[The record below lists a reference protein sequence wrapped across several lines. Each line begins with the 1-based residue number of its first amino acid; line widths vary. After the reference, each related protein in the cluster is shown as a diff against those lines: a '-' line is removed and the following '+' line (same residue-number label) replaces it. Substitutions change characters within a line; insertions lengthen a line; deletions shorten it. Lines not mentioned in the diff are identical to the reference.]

1 MPDLEF
7 PEYATSYSKNA
18 RALRNSMSEDAR
30 AALIKI
36 EDELAANP
44 NSYPTRLIPLGE
56 DLFIYRHPKPAIEI
70 TYRIDRQRKIL
81 FFLHLVAP
89 TLDVSKK
96 LFISYSHEDE
106 QWLLELKKWLK
117 PLEQKDIVSVWDDQ
131 QIKAGADWRQEIEKA
146 LSSAKAAVLLIS
158 MDFLNSEFI
167 SNNEL
172 PELLN
177 AAEDKGLNIF
187 WIAVRPSTVDD
198 TEIAKY
204 QAVHKDPPLASIEEA
219 EREEHF
225 LRIYKKIKEAVEV

>member
-1 MPDLEF
+1 MSELEF

-18 RALRNSMSEDAR
+18 RTLRNALSEEAR

-44 NSYPTRLIPLGE
+44 DIYPSRLIPLGD
-56 DLFIYRHPKPAIEI
+56 DLFVYKHPQPAIEL
-70 TYRIDRQRKIL
+70 TYRIDRERKIL
-81 FFLHLVAP
+81 YILHLVAP
-89 TLDVSKK
+89 ALEVSKK
-96 LFISYSHEDE
+96 LFISYSHKDE

-117 PLEQKDIVSVWDDQ
+117 PLEQRDIVSVWDDQ
-131 QIKAGADWRQEIEKA
+131 QIKAGADWRREIENE

-172 PELLN
+172 PQLLN
-177 AAEDKGLNIF
+177 AAEEHGLNIF

-204 QAVHKDPPLASIEEA
+204 QAVHKEPPLALIEEA
-219 EREEHF
+219 EREAHF
-225 LRIYKKIKEAVEV
+225 LRIYKKIKEAVGA